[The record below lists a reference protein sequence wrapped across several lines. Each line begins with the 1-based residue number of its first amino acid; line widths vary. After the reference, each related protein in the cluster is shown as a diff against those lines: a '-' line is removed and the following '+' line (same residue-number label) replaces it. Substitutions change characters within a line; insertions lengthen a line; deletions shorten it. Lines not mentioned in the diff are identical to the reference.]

1 MLRLLHPFMP
11 FITEELWQHICE
23 RKDGESI
30 MTERLQVTSVSEDES
45 SLWDDFA
52 VAKSVIASVRAI
64 RNQNNISPK
73 ELLSLQVVGKNPI
86 ATLDDVVLK
95 MANLSSLD
103 VVDSKGDG
111 TVSFLVGTTEY
122 AVFIGNLI
130 NADEE
135 IAKMEAEVKRL
146 EGFLVGV
153 QKKLSNE
160 RFVANAP
167 ANVVELERKKQAD
180 AESKIAALKENIMT
194 LKG

>member
-1 MLRLLHPFMP
+1 MCIVLIHSNPIFCRDDRVHC
-11 FITEELWQHICE
+11 T
-23 RKDGESI
+23 
-30 MTERLQVTSVSEDES
+30 
-45 SLWDDFA
+45 LWDDFA

-95 MANLSSLD
+95 MANLSSFD